1 MSAPIKLSSPATRQF
16 WEIPVLYEDEALLAL
31 DKPAQ
36 LLTSPDRNDPQRPN
50 LMRLLHAGIAAGKP
64 WARERGLGYLAN
76 AHRLDFETTGVLVL
90 AKTKPVLIALANQF
104 GSEKPAMGYLA
115 LAHGSPAQATF
126 EVDARIAPV
135 AAHPGL
141 MRASGK
147 TGKKSCTRFEVLE
160 RFASCTLL
168 RCRPLTNRTHQVRV
182 HLRHAGHPIVGDRL
196 YGGHPLLLSSLKREY
211 RLKAGRTER
220 PLLDSVAL
228 HAESLEIRHP
238 VTDEVVRIVAP
249 WPKHLRV
256 AVKFLRQ
263 YAAGGRASAP

>member
-1 MSAPIKLSSPATRQF
+1 
-16 WEIPVLYEDEALLAL
+16 
-31 DKPAQ
+31 
-36 LLTSPDRNDPQRPN
+36 
-50 LMRLLHAGIAAGKP
+50 
-64 WARERGLGYLAN
+64 
-76 AHRLDFETTGVLVL
+76 
-90 AKTKPVLIALANQF
+90 
-104 GSEKPAMGYLA
+104 
-115 LAHGSPAQATF
+115 
-126 EVDARIAPV
+126 
-135 AAHPGL
+135 